1 MTTTEAFNTLLAAC
15 KAANAEADAAETA
28 GRDLECGRARAKLR
42 KLAEAIIAARPT
54 ELAPMAAQLRWLARR
69 GSLLREDEL
78 VLQHIVE
85 QLERL
90 AGPGAVLLSADAAAR
105 IRCALVTVLENS
117 GGGIA
122 PEDDPDLSPGIG
134 AAAQELERQLRT
146 AYQLLEQ
153 TGG

>member
-1 MTTTEAFNTLLAAC
+1 M
-15 KAANAEADAAETA
+15 
-28 GRDLECGRARAKLR
+28 
-42 KLAEAIIAARPT
+42 
-54 ELAPMAAQLRWLARR
+54 MAAQLRWLARR

-78 VLQHIVE
+78 VLQHIAE

-105 IRCALVTVLENS
+105 IRCALVTVLEDS
-117 GGGIA
+117 GGGIG

-146 AYQLLEQ
+146 AHQLLEQ